1 MIFVCRGWTVFDD
14 PYKKTVKKQPL
25 KKHQYPSRVKSRR
38 EHQEQEKNNAGRE
51 TPTPSRAEPKNY
63 RIDEEPAI
71 IYYKHPY
78 IFQTILP
85 DKSGCVYYPNGR
97 LAILLSDT
105 GMYQSFILFHYDRE
119 NPMQLANFDSN
130 GSGYCNHINGKIRY
144 LLFLNLVFYL
154 II

>member
-1 MIFVCRGWTVFDD
+1 M
-14 PYKKTVKKQPL
+14 
-25 KKHQYPSRVKSRR
+25 
-38 EHQEQEKNNAGRE
+38 
-51 TPTPSRAEPKNY
+51 
-63 RIDEEPAI
+63 DEEPAI

-78 IFQTILP
+78 IFQAILP

-105 GMYQSFILFHYDRE
+105 GMYQSFIVFHYDRK

-144 LLFLNLVFYL
+144 SMNF
-154 II
+154 I